1 MDMKLASKTIFP
13 LCIAIFASMYACKE
27 KEEIVPD
34 GWMCGA
40 GFFTIN
46 GICACPPRTFQFGE
60 APTEHNTPGVGHST
74 GMCIAFSP
82 GAEAAFLA
90 TSDCKC
96 TSLTNNT
103 ADTFVLKFLLIENA
117 SQSLGK
123 FVGSYHKSGFYGEDS
138 GYVIRHENGEEIR
151 LRMWNSFS
159 PDYARYTDCLTH
171 HPGIEGNMSL
181 FFPKGEQEITGQ
193 VLWRSIDS
201 SIGILD
207 SCTITLE
214 RLFP

>member
-1 MDMKLASKTIFP
+1 MHLHYHI
-13 LCIAIFASMYACKE
+13 IFAFLLVVSLFACK
-27 KEEIVPD
+27 KEQEMVIPD
-34 GWMCGA
+34 GMSCRGT
-40 GFFTIN
+40 FVTIN
-46 GICACPPRTFQFGE
+46 GKCGCPENWILLGE
-60 APTEHNTPGVGHST
+60 LPNGISGDIHKD
-74 GMCIAFSP
+74 GMCIAFSKRY
-82 GAEAAFLA
+82 EAAFLA

-138 GYVIRHENGEEIR
+138 GYVIRHEDGEEIR
-151 LRMWNSFS
+151 LSMWNSFS

-181 FFPKGEQEITGQ
+181 FFPKGEQQITGQ

-201 SIGILD
+201 NIGILD
-207 SCTITLE
+207 TCTITLE